1 MNKFAFWVFMAFL
14 GLGLITGGTLAAQSQ
29 NKVTD
34 QGWSKEYTFGQ
45 IVGTSVRNDQGQDL
59 GRISDI
65 VIDSK
70 GHVPFAILSY
80 GGFWGMGGKS
90 VAIPFTA
97 LSFNQNGNFMVLN
110 TDQAKLQSAPAFK
123 VSDLSNRKWAEDV
136 YHYFGQQP
144 YWTEEGG
151 QAPADHSMSSSSA
164 SEPVTGS
171 ETNQTR

>member
-1 MNKFAFWVFMAFL
+1 MNKFAFWAFMAVLSL
-14 GLGLITGGTLAAQSQ
+14 GLLTAGTFAAQTQSQ
-29 NKVTD
+29 NTD

-45 IVGTSVRNDQGQDL
+45 IVGTSVRNEQGQDL
-59 GRISDI
+59 GKISDI
-65 VIDSK
+65 VIDAQ
-70 GHVPFAILSY
+70 GHVPFAVLSH

-90 VAIPFTA
+90 IAIPFTA
-97 LSFNQNGNFMVLN
+97 LSFNQNGNYMVLN
-110 TDQAKLQSAPAFK
+110 ADQAKLQSAPAFK

-151 QAPADHSMSSSSA
+151 QADNSMNSPSSSQ
-164 SEPVTGS
+164 PMTGS

>member
-1 MNKFAFWVFMAFL
+1 MNKFSFWAFMAVLSLGFL
-14 GLGLITGGTLAAQSQ
+14 TAATFAAQTQSQ
-29 NKVTD
+29 NTD
-34 QGWSKEYTFGQ
+34 QSWSKEYTFGQ
-45 IVGTSVRNDQGQDL
+45 IVGTSVRNDRGQDL

-65 VIDSK
+65 VLDAR

-90 VAIPFTA
+90 IAIPFTA
-97 LSFNQNGNFMVLN
+97 LSFDQSGNFIVLN
-110 TDQAKLQSAPAFK
+110 ADQAKLQSAPAFK
-123 VSDLSNRKWAEDV
+123 VSDLSNRKWADDV

-151 QAPADHSMSSSSA
+151 ETPASSSSSQPMA
-164 SEPVTGS
+164 GS